1 MKKKQKL
8 NLEYIPDFNTIGI
21 YTAHRNHRFCWLLNK
36 NLNLDLKRLPDF
48 LHPPGKQTEPAPFP
62 VYFDENKQ
70 LLLQFFL
77 IVNKTPAGIL
87 FDRPQNM
94 DLVFLLRNSAG
105 QAQPETLLSSIK
117 KIPLVQ
123 AAYLLDDNLGTRAP
137 GIFYDLEMQFGNLL
151 SPNS

>member
-1 MKKKQKL
+1 MKKKRKL
-8 NLEYIPDFNTIGI
+8 SIEYIPDFNTIGI
-21 YTAHRNHRFCWLLNK
+21 YTSQRNYRFCWLLNK
-36 NLNLDLKRLPDF
+36 NLNIDLKRLPDF
-48 LHPPGKQTEPAPFP
+48 LYPPCKQTEAVPFP
-62 VYFDENKQ
+62 VYFDENQQ

-77 IVNKTPAGIL
+77 IVNKTTNGIL

-94 DLVFLLRNSAG
+94 DLIFLLRNSAG
-105 QAQPETLLSSIK
+105 QAHPETLLSSIK

-123 AAYLLDDNLGTRAP
+123 AAYQLDDNLGNRAP